1 MMLGAVS
8 ALFDKYLLRS
18 YLPLEVQA
26 WYSLYQC
33 LMMTLLLLALMR
45 SRHGSSDRFQW
56 RWTIP
61 CIALFLTVADL
72 AYFHSLSV
80 DGSMVSIISMI
91 RRGSVI
97 ILREKN
103 VRAKLIDLTLL
114 LLSLILL
121 VIGSGLN

>member
-1 MMLGAVS
+1 
-8 ALFDKYLLRS
+8 
-18 YLPLEVQA
+18 
-26 WYSLYQC
+26 
-33 LMMTLLLLALMR
+33 MTLLLLALMR

-97 ILREKN
+97 IPFLYGVIILREKN

-121 VIGSGLN
+121 VIGTGLN